1 MMPETSATTLLQ
13 PRSIPPIAEKPAA
26 SILVVDDEWLVRWS
40 VTEALRD
47 RGFAVAEAVDA
58 RTAQVALKNRY
69 DLVLLDLHLP
79 DVHDLRLLSLIRARS
94 ATQPVLVMTAF
105 ATREIVNEAA
115 ALGAAV
121 LNKPFELEALVAAV
135 EHTLAARVY

>member
-1 MMPETSATTLLQ
+1 MPGTAATSLSQ
-13 PRSIPPIAEKPAA
+13 PRIIPPVAEKPAA

-47 RGFAVAEAVDA
+47 RGFDVDEACDA
-58 RTAQVALKNRY
+58 RSAQLALKKRY
-69 DLVLLDLHLP
+69 DLVLLDVHLA

-105 ATREIVNEAA
+105 ITREIVDEAA
-115 ALGAAV
+115 SLGAAV
-121 LNKPFELEALVAAV
+121 LNKPFELDALAAAV
-135 EHTLAARVY
+135 VHSLAARVY

>member
-1 MMPETSATTLLQ
+1 MPETAAASLSQ

-26 SILVVDDEWLVRWS
+26 SILIVDDEWLVRWS

-47 RGFAVAEAVDA
+47 RGFDVDEAIDA
-58 RTAQVALKNRY
+58 RSAQLALKNHY
-69 DLVLLDLHLP
+69 DLVLLDVHLP

-94 ATQPVLVMTAF
+94 ARQPVLVMTAF
-105 ATREIVNEAA
+105 ATREIVDEAA
-115 ALGAAV
+115 SLGAAV
-121 LNKPFELEALVAAV
+121 LNKPFELDALVDAV